1 MEIVFLGTGGG
12 RFNLVRQVRGTG
24 GFRVNARELKMH
36 VDPGP
41 GALLRSLEL
50 RQSPLEL
57 DALFVSHSHVDHSN
71 DANVLI
77 EGMTEYTRKKRGVII
92 ASPEVLEGGH
102 AYISKYHQSLPK
114 KCYSVEPGDTLELNG
129 ARIEIT
135 PARHDA
141 ESAVGFK
148 LRAEGKI
155 LGYTGDTEYFDALGE
170 IFAGCDLLIIN
181 NLRPRDNGIP
191 GHLTSDGVI
200 KILNV
205 ARNLSMGQM
214 RICAKERKLRPNN
227 SLITHLGIEFTQK
240 LAREEAARITR
251 ESGIETRAARDGMR
265 VKL

>member
-12 RFNLVRQVRGTG
+12 RFNLVKQIRGTG
-24 GFRVNARELKMH
+24 GFRVNARDFRMH

-50 RQSPLEL
+50 HQSPLDL

-77 EGMTEYTRKKRGVII
+77 EGMTDCTREKKGVVI
-92 ASPEVLEGGH
+92 ASSEVLAGEH
-102 AYISKYHQSLPK
+102 TYISKYHQSLPK
-114 KCYSVEPGDTLELNG
+114 KCYSVEPGDTLELTG

-135 PARHDA
+135 PARHDT

-148 LRAEGKI
+148 LHAEGKT
-155 LGYTGDTEYFDALGE
+155 LGYTGDTEYFDSLGE
-170 IFAGCDLLIIN
+170 IFAGCGLLIIN
-181 NLRPRDNGIP
+181 NLRPLDNGIP

-200 KILNV
+200 KILKR
-205 ARNLSMGQM
+205 AT
-214 RICAKERKLRPNN
+214 PNKA
-227 SLITHLGIEFTQK
+227 LITHLGTEFTPK
-240 LAREEAARITR
+240 FAREESARITR
-251 ESGIETRAARDGMR
+251 ESGIGTRAAKDGMR